1 MGLTPRCSIKNDVFF
16 RFVSGSKLVYFSDF
30 LVFNDAFFVQVLKI
44 YTHMDYI
51 QVILMS
57 GRRQKKKKKKKKLN
71 LLIEVSNSI
80 YIKSHFKVF
89 LVELAFKM
97 N

>member
-1 MGLTPRCSIKNDVFF
+1 
-16 RFVSGSKLVYFSDF
+16 
-30 LVFNDAFFVQVLKI
+30 
-44 YTHMDYI
+44 MDYI

-57 GRRQKKKKKKKKLN
+57 GRRQKKKKKLN
-71 LLIEVSNSI
+71 LLIEVSSSI
-80 YIKSHFKVF
+80 CIKPHFKVF